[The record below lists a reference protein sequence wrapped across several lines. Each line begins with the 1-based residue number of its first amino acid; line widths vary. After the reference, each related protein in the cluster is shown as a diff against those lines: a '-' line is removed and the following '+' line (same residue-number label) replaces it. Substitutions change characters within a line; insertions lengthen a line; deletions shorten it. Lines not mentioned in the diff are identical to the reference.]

1 MSETPKLDIFDEM
14 AHADLRNKDFY
25 ANLDPDLQKQ
35 FSPIVAMRWLSAVQD
50 SSVMKDWYLIMV
62 NDVVNWH
69 FWEIRDH
76 PELQWKLMAA
86 AGCGQKQRH
95 AWIPMAKRKKIGK
108 IAEYMLR
115 WYPSYNDQELAII
128 MAGMDRDGFEQFV
141 KSTGADDKELKEL
154 LKDYDTENGTSAPK
168 KASKKRKAD

>member
-25 ANLDPDLQKQ
+25 GNLDPELQKQ
-35 FSPIVAMRWLSAVQD
+35 FSPIVAMRWLSSVQD
-50 SSVMKDWYLIMV
+50 SSAMKDWYIIMV

-154 LKDYDTENGTSAPK
+154 LKDYDSENGTSAPK
-168 KASKKRKAD
+168 KAPKKRKAS